1 MRFSQ
6 GDRFGPYEI
15 VGELGEGGM
24 GEVYRARDTRL
35 GREVAIKTLR
45 ADRLDDEKRRRFER
59 EARTIATL
67 DHPNLLTIF
76 DVGSE
81 HDTEYLVTE
90 LLRGE
95 TLRARLD
102 REGRL
107 PWIDTAR
114 IAEAMA
120 RGLAVA
126 HARGIVHRDIKPENV
141 FLTDDGRVKILD
153 FGLAHVSA
161 TVADAATLNQTMPG
175 ALLGTVPYMAP
186 EQACGDPVDARTDLF
201 GLGAVTYEC
210 LAGVSPFRRDTVTAT
225 FAAVIGDTPRSLVAE
240 GVREDLASVV
250 ERCLAKRATE
260 RPESASLVAEM
271 LARVLGSSSGSS
283 GRVMPL
289 APASIAVLPF
299 TDLSPAKDQAY
310 FCDGIAEEILHAMT
324 RLGGVRVAARGS
336 SFQYRGGDH
345 DIRAVGRSLDVDHV
359 LEGSVRRAGKRVRIT
374 VQLVDVASGRQV
386 WAERYD
392 RDADDVFAIQDEIA
406 ARTAAT
412 LSIAMTD
419 EARRA
424 WRQRGTQDL
433 AAYEAYLRG
442 RQLAGAHTRSG
453 TRGAIAAYTRAL
465 DLDPSFAAAWA
476 ALAEAHTLAFEW
488 YGRSSHDAAH
498 AEAASARALEHD
510 PQSAETLTARG
521 QALVVADRLD
531 DAAVEFER
539 ALEVAPGFY
548 GALYAFARLRV
559 AQGRPR
565 DAIELFERGARART
579 DDYQCL
585 SLAISAYRATDQ
597 HERGLDC
604 ARRAVARAERRL
616 EIAPTDER
624 AHCLGALA
632 LIELGQMERAL
643 GWAQRAREL
652 AADDPSVLYNVACA
666 LVRAGN
672 PDQALDT
679 LEEAVGAGF
688 GQRTWF
694 EHDSDLDDLRATP
707 RFQALVER
715 LPR

>member
-6 GDRFGPYEI
+6 GDHFGPYE
-15 VGELGEGGM
+15 VVAPLGEGGM

-35 GREVAIKTLR
+35 GREVAIKILR
-45 ADRLDDEKRRRFER
+45 ADRVDAEQRRRFER
-59 EARTIATL
+59 EARTIAGL

-76 DVGSE
+76 DIG
-81 HDTEYLVTE
+81 TERGTDYLVTE

-95 TLRARLD
+95 TLRARMD
-102 REGRL
+102 REKRIA
-107 PWIDTAR
+107 WVDTAR
-114 IAEAMA
+114 IAEALA

-141 FLTDDGRVKILD
+141 FLTEDGRVKILD
-153 FGLAHVSA
+153 FGLAHV
-161 TVADAATLNQTMPG
+161 TTPIADAATMNQTAPG

-210 LAGVSPFRRDTVTAT
+210 LAGVTPFRRETVTAT
-225 FAAVIGDTPRSLVAE
+225 FAALMGEPPRSLTTW

-250 ERCLAKRATE
+250 EHCLAKLPNE
-260 RPESASLVAEM
+260 RPQSASQVADM
-271 LARVLGSSSGSS
+271 FARVLGSQSGSTATIA
-283 GRVMPL
+283 PL

-299 TDLSPAKDQAY
+299 TDLSPAHDQAY

-345 DIRAVGRSLDVDHV
+345 DIRTVGRSLQVDHV
-359 LEGSVRRAGKRVRIT
+359 LEGSVRRAGTRMRIT

-392 RDADDVFAIQDEIA
+392 READDVFAVQDEIA

-412 LSIAMTD
+412 LSIAMTED
-419 EARRA
+419 ARRA

-442 RQLAGAHTRSG
+442 RQLASAHTRSG
-453 TRGAIAAYTRAL
+453 TREAITAYTRAL
-465 DLDPSFAAAWA
+465 DLDPAFAAAWA

-488 YGRSSHDAAH
+488 YGRSSQDAAR
-498 AEAASARALEHD
+498 AETASARALEHD
-510 PQSAETLTARG
+510 PQSAATLTARG
-521 QALVVADRLD
+521 QALVVADRLA

-539 ALEVAPGFY
+539 ALEVSPNFY
-548 GALYAFARLRV
+548 GALYAFGRLRF
-559 AQGRPR
+559 AQGRLR
-565 DAIELFERGARART
+565 DSVELFERGARART

-585 SLAISAYRATDQ
+585 CLALNGYRAIGEP
-597 HERGLDC
+597 ERVTDC
-604 ARRAVARAERRL
+604 ARRAVARVERRL
-616 EIAPTDER
+616 EIASTDER
-624 AHCLGALA
+624 AYCLGALA
-632 LIELGQMERAL
+632 LIDLGEPKRAML
-643 GWAQRAREL
+643 WAQRAREI
-652 AADDPSVLYNVACA
+652 AADDPSVLYNVACT
-666 LVRAGN
+666 LVRAGYR
-672 PDQALDT
+672 DEALDA
-679 LEEAVGAGF
+679 LEQAVGAGF

-694 EHDSDLDDLRATP
+694 EHDSDLDDVRAAP
-707 RFQALVER
+707 RFKALLER